1 MKKFLIRFLF
11 AVVALTG
18 SSSLQAQAES
28 TVYFF
33 LDFMNFIPEYMV
45 KINGEDGFTLTPKG
59 ISLSKGAEP
68 VLYNMC
74 ARKIIFEKSDSYVL
88 SIDCAT
94 PKTVYHADLNLNLE
108 DGETYYV
115 LCNGRVGKAFYMEV
129 VPEEKGLKLLKKA
142 QKSKKYTINEDYVYK
157 AK

>member
-11 AVVALTG
+11 AVVVLTG
-18 SSSLQAQAES
+18 FSSLQAQAES

-33 LDFMNFIPEYMV
+33 LDFRNFIPEYMV
-45 KINGEDGFTLTPKG
+45 KINGEDGFTLTPEGKPLAKG
-59 ISLSKGAEP
+59 STAA
-68 VLYNMC
+68 LYNMC
-74 ARKIIFEKSDSYVL
+74 ARKVIFEKSDSYVL

-94 PKTVYHADLNLNLE
+94 PKTVYHAELNLNLE
-108 DGETYYV
+108 DGETFYV
-115 LCNGRVGKAFYMEV
+115 LCNARVGKTFYMEV

-142 QKSKKYTINEDYVYK
+142 QTSKKYTINEDYVYK